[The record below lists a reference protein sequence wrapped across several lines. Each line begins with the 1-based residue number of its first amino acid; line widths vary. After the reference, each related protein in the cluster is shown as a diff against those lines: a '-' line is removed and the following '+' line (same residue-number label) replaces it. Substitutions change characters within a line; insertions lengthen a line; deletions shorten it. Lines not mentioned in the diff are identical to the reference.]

1 LIRRKAMSGMALS
14 TIGGLRRPLT
24 LAIGLVGIVLA
35 AIGGYIPSAQAD
47 GGFSNRSMAGS
58 WGFSSI
64 ATVVPPATPAQ
75 TPAAAVGIMTFDG
88 LGGCSISET
97 FNAGGFSG
105 SQTSTSCSYSVNPD
119 GSGTLSAQTPGGP
132 VAVSFVLVAD
142 KSEFRL
148 IRTDLIVARGV
159 AKRQ

>member
-1 LIRRKAMSGMALS
+1 MRSTTLS
-14 TIGGLRRPLT
+14 TGLSRLRATAT
-24 LAIGLVGIVLA
+24 LLVGLVGIVLA
-35 AIGGYIPSAQAD
+35 GLSGYVSSARAD

-58 WGFSSI
+58 WGFSSS

-88 LGGCSISET
+88 QGGCSISET

-105 SQTSTSCSYSVNPD
+105 SQTSTSCRYSVNPD
-119 GSGTLSAQTPGGP
+119 GSGTLSAQAPGGP

-148 IRTDLIVARGV
+148 IRTDLIVASGV
-159 AKRQ
+159 ARRQ